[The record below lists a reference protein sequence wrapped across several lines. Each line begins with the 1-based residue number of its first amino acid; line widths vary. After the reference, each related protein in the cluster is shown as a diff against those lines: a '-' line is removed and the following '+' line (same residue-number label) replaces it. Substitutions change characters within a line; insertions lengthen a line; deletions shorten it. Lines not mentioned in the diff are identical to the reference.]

1 MYFTLFPP
9 ISVEGTTTEKTVD
22 IPGLEALK
30 SVKISTE
37 KVSCVIDVE
46 GTTRTFD
53 VISFND
59 PVPDV
64 NYRLKPD
71 DDFPLELMPL
81 VTIEFLEELAQKI
94 GGYTLI
100 FSEPPKAG
108 YLEFYRGD
116 LYPIS
121 IRGPD
126 KQLYALTAEL
136 RPLRKDYFVA
146 LNTLLEIDFES
157 QLENSLATF
166 SENVLK
172 PMSETMS
179 EVFSL
184 DKKELDS
191 DESIVNVIGSDFKRL
206 ISRTDELIT
215 IVNYNMDQ
223 TAERNKAFL
232 RLTLPLMLKQALFEN
247 FSEYLQFKFQ
257 ESTLKLKIVKR
268 KSLSIEDLWNLIFKS
283 FK

>member
-9 ISVEGTTTEKTVD
+9 ISIEGTAVEKSVD
-22 IPGLEALK
+22 ISGLEALK
-30 SVKISTE
+30 SVRITTE
-37 KVSCVIDVE
+37 RVSCVIDVD
-46 GTTRTFD
+46 GIDKTFD
-53 VISFND
+53 VIDFND

-64 NYRLKPD
+64 NHRLQPD
-71 DDFPLELMPL
+71 ADFPLELMPL
-81 VTIEFLEELAQKI
+81 VTIEFLEEIAKKI
-94 GGYTLI
+94 EGYTLI

-108 YLEFYRGD
+108 YFEFYRGD

-121 IRGPD
+121 IRGSD

-146 LNTLLEIDFES
+146 LNTLLEIDFEE
-157 QLENSLATF
+157 QLETSLATF

-172 PMSETMS
+172 PMSVTMN

-184 DKKELDS
+184 DRELNS
-191 DESIVNVIGSDFKRL
+191 EESIVNIIGSDFKRL

-232 RLTLPLMLKQALFEN
+232 RLTLPLMLKQALLEN
-247 FSEYLQFKFQ
+247 FTEYLQFESQ
-257 ESTLKLKIVKR
+257 ESELKLKIIKR
-268 KSLSIEDLWNLIFKS
+268 RSLLIEDLWEIIHKS

>member
-9 ISVEGTTTEKTVD
+9 ISVEGSTTEKTID
-22 IPGLEALK
+22 ISGLEALK
-30 SVKISTE
+30 SIRLSTE
-37 KVSCVIDVE
+37 KVSCIIDVNGNE
-46 GTTRTFD
+46 KTFD
-53 VISFND
+53 VIKFNN

-64 NYRLKPD
+64 NFRLEPD
-71 DDFPLELMPL
+71 ANLPLELMPL
-81 VTIEFLEELAQKI
+81 ITIEFLEEIAQKI
-94 GGYTLI
+94 DGYTLV
-100 FSEPPKAG
+100 FSKPPKTG
-108 YLEFYRGD
+108 YLEFYLGD

-121 IRGPD
+121 IRGSE

-136 RPLRKDYFVA
+136 RPLRRDYFVA
-146 LNTLLEIDFES
+146 LNTLLEIDFEA
-157 QLENSLATF
+157 QLETSLATF

-184 DKKELDS
+184 DEESDS
-191 DESIVNVIGSDFKRL
+191 NQSIVNIIGSDFKRL
-206 ISRTDELIT
+206 IARTDELIT

-247 FSEYLQFKFQ
+247 FTDYFQFEYRNL
-257 ESTLKLKIVKR
+257 ELELKIIRR
-268 KSLSIEDLWNLIFKS
+268 KTLAIKDLWDIIYKS

>member
-9 ISVEGTTTEKTVD
+9 ISIEGTTIEKT
-22 IPGLEALK
+22 IEISGLEALK
-30 SVKISTE
+30 TIHFSTE
-37 KVSCVIDVE
+37 KVTCLMEVDGVE
-46 GTTRTFD
+46 KTYD
-53 VISFND
+53 VIKFND

-64 NYRLKPD
+64 NHRLEPD
-71 DDFPLELMPL
+71 DNFPLELMPL
-81 VTIEFLEELAQKI
+81 VTIEFLEEIAQKI
-94 GGYTLI
+94 EGYTLI

-108 YLEFYRGD
+108 YFEFYRGD

-121 IRGPD
+121 IRGSD

-136 RPLRKDYFVA
+136 KPLRKDYFVA

-157 QLENSLATF
+157 QLETSLATF

-184 DKKELDS
+184 DRELDS
-191 DESIVNVIGSDFKRL
+191 DESIVNIIGSDFKRL

-232 RLTLPLMLKQALFEN
+232 RLTLPLMLKQALIEN
-247 FSEYLQFKFQ
+247 FTDYFQFESENL
-257 ESTLKLKIVKR
+257 ELELKILKR
-268 KSLSIEDLWNLIFKS
+268 KSLTIEDLWEIISKS